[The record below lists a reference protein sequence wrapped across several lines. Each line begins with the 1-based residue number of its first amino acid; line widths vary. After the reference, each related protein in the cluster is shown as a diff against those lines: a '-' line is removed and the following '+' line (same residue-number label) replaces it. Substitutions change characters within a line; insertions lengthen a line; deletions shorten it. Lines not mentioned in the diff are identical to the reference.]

1 MPDSNSSNV
10 KKLALFLA
18 SAAFALLAGCGKQ
31 GSEAQPPAN
40 FRVVPGDA
48 SVIVSWD
55 AEPDVDYWIFFG
67 TGTGI
72 TTDNWANRNGVAIP
86 NATSP
91 RIITGL
97 RNGTTYSF
105 TINGRKDRGPGG
117 PGAPTIEAVPA
128 VAGSN
133 WAPGTPLGTARLN
146 SIAAGTILT
155 GFGVATV
162 GDGGAISSSVNS
174 LPLVPAATTPAGT
187 ADLTAVWYG
196 LFRFFAGGPNGT
208 LLESLDGL
216 TWVARTSGT
225 TATILGG
232 TTSLINTQVAVGTG
246 GVLLTSTDGTTWTTQ
261 GSGTSE
267 NLYAV
272 TYGTQRFIAVGG
284 AGTVLVSGD
293 GAGWGGAS
301 RVTDRDLHGVA
312 FGAILPAEGSTIV
325 NTYVAVGAGGTV
337 IASTDGVNWALLPS
351 FTTVNLL
358 SVTYGG
364 RFVAVGEGGAIFTS
378 INGTDWVAQSSGTT
392 NTLRSVVR
400 QLSGYTAVG
409 DQGTNVSTF

>member
-1 MPDSNSSNV
+1 V

-31 GSEAQPPAN
+31 GSEAEPPAN

-97 RNGTTYSF
+97 RNGVTYSF

-117 PGAPTIEAVPA
+117 PGAPTQEAVPM
-128 VAGSN
+128 VAGST
-133 WAPGTPLGTARLN
+133 WAPGAPLGTARLN
-146 SIAAGTILT
+146 SIAAGTIIT

-162 GDGGAISSSVNS
+162 GDGGAIFSGVNAQ
-174 LPLVPAATTPAGT
+174 PLTPAATIPSGT

-208 LLESLDGL
+208 LLESLDGV

-225 TATILGG
+225 TATIYGG
-232 TTSLINTQVAVGTG
+232 ATSLANTVVGVGSG
-246 GVLLTSTDGTTWTTQ
+246 GVVLTSSDGTSWSTQ
-261 GSGTSE
+261 NSNS
-267 NLYAV
+267 NNDLYAV
-272 TYGTQRFIAVGG
+272 TYGSQSFVAVG
-284 AGTVLVSGD
+284 ALGTMLVSGD
-293 GAGWGGAS
+293 ATNWS
-301 RVTDRDLHGVA
+301 TLNQFTERDLRGVA
-312 FGAILPAEGSTIV
+312 FGAIPSAEGTAFV

-337 IASTDGVNWALLPS
+337 LRSTDAVNWAVLPP
-351 FTTVNLL
+351 FTTANLTA
-358 SVTYGG
+358 VTYGG
-364 RFVAVGEGGAIFTS
+364 RFVAVGEGGVIFTS
-378 INGTDWVAQSSGTT
+378 INGIDWESASSGTT
-392 NTLRSVVR
+392 NHLRSVVR

>member
-1 MPDSNSSNV
+1 VSDTISSNV

-31 GSEAQPPAN
+31 GSEAEPPAN

-67 TGTGI
+67 TGTDI

-86 NATSP
+86 GATSP

-97 RNGTTYSF
+97 RNGVTYSF

-117 PGAPTIEAVPA
+117 PGAPTQVAVPM
-128 VAGSN
+128 VAGST
-133 WAPGTPLGTARLN
+133 WAPGTPLGTASLN
-146 SIAAGTILT
+146 SIAAGTIIT
-155 GFGVATV
+155 GFGVAAV
-162 GDGGAISSSVNS
+162 GDGGAIFSGVNA
-174 LPLVPAATTPAGT
+174 LPLTPAATVPSGT
-187 ADLTAVWYG
+187 TNLTAVWHG

-208 LLESLDGL
+208 LLESLDGI

-225 TATILGG
+225 TATIYGG
-232 TTSLINTQVAVGTG
+232 TTSLTNTVVGVASG
-246 GVLLTSTDGTTWTTQ
+246 GVVLTSTDGTSWSTQ
-261 GSGTSE
+261 NSGT
-267 NLYAV
+267 NNDLYAV
-272 TYGTQRFIAVGG
+272 TYGAQRFVAVG
-284 AGTVLVSGD
+284 ALGTMIVSTD
-293 GAGWGGAS
+293 GSNWGE
-301 RVTDRDLHGVA
+301 VNDFTDRDLRGVA
-312 FGAILPAEGSTIV
+312 FGAIPSTEGSTVV

-337 IASTDGVNWALLPS
+337 LTSIDGIGWTVLPP
-351 FTTVNLL
+351 FTTVNLTA
-358 SVTYGG
+358 VTYGG

-378 INGTDWVAQSSGTT
+378 INGTDWEVQSSGTT
-392 NTLRSVVR
+392 QTLRSVVR

>member
-1 MPDSNSSNV
+1 VSDTISSNV

-31 GSEAQPPAN
+31 GSEAEPPAN
-40 FRVVPGDA
+40 FSVVPGDA

-72 TTDNWANRNGVAIP
+72 TTENWANRNGVAIP
-86 NATSP
+86 GATSP

-97 RNGTTYSF
+97 RNGVTYSF

-117 PGAPTIEAVPA
+117 PGAPTVEATPT
-128 VAGSN
+128 VAGST
-133 WAPGTPLGTARLN
+133 WAPGAPLGTARLD
-146 SIAAGTILT
+146 SITAGTLIT
-155 GFGVATV
+155 GFGVAAV
-162 GDGGAISSSVNS
+162 GEGGAIFLGVNGV
-174 LPLVPAATTPAGT
+174 PLAPVASTPAGT

-196 LFRFFAGGPNGT
+196 LFRFFAGGTNGT
-208 LLESLDGL
+208 LMESLDGV

-225 TATILGG
+225 TATIHGG
-232 TTSLINTQVAVGTG
+232 ATSLANLVVGVGTG
-246 GVLLTSTDGTTWTTQ
+246 GVVLTSTDGTNWSTPNS
-261 GSGTSE
+261 GS
-267 NLYAV
+267 NNDLYAV
-272 TYGTQRFIAVGG
+272 TYGGQRFVAVG
-284 AGTVLVSGD
+284 AQGTMIVSGD
-293 GAGWGGAS
+293 GTSWGTLS
-301 RVTDRDLHGVA
+301 QFTDRDLRGVA
-312 FGAILPAEGSTIV
+312 FAAIPSADGVTFA

-337 IASTDGVNWALLPS
+337 LASTDGIGWTVQPP
-351 FTTVNLL
+351 FTTVNLTA
-358 SVTYGG
+358 VTYGG

-378 INGTDWVAQSSGTT
+378 INGIDWEAQSSGTT
-392 NTLRSVVR
+392 DTLRSVVR